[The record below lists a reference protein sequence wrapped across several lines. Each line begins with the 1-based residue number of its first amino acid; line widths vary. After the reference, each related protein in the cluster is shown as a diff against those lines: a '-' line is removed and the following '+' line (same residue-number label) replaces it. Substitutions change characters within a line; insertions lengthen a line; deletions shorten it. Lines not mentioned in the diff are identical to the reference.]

1 MNKKTNKSWRGR
13 AAVLAITAA
22 LGGSALLGAAAPV
35 TAWAASANPSVTIVP
50 AENNGTPQY
59 QAYRLFT
66 AQIDDANNNAQKIA
80 WDDSVSPDAQAKIIA
95 RLDALTGNA
104 YTNWTASK
112 GDKTLP
118 QNVLEFMSAQIAGS
132 GHTTDAHEQ
141 SVVDAETFAMDFA
154 AWLSSA
160 ESGVQPVGTATA
172 NQAFEGTEGYY
183 LFVTKT
189 KTGKVATSPI
199 WFPLGGSANK
209 VFEKAGVPTVDK
221 TLESQNAGSG
231 QIGENLPFKVTATL
245 PGNYNSYGTFKVV
258 LKDTPTNLKI
268 AAEGVKVMSGTK
280 DITKAAGVTVDVAG
294 GTALTVTIDNLKVAD
309 PDATANTKLVVTYNA
324 QLTAAAGHK
333 PGANKNDVVYEF
345 SSNPGVSTETGTATD
360 TPVPVYSFLLNLAKK
375 DKHTDVALTG
385 AKFIIKNEAG
395 KYYDKDTKTWTLDE
409 AAAKAEGKLLATE
422 NGALSVMGLDA
433 GTFTLTEVVA
443 PDGYELPANPN
454 ITLVVT
460 PEYDAAGE
468 MTSLTVK
475 ADGAIVSTKDVAAA
489 DKAEGTLSV
498 TAVNDKN
505 VALAMTGAEGVGMAG
520 AGVVALGL
528 VWYAVRSRR
537 DRANQQ

>member
-1 MNKKTNKSWRGR
+1 MEKYTSKSWKRR
-13 AAVLAITAA
+13 AAVLAVTAA

-35 TAWAASANPSVTIVP
+35 TAWAAGANPSVTIVP

-66 AQIDDANNNAQKIA
+66 AQINDANNEAQQIA
-80 WDDSVSPDAQAKIIA
+80 WDASVNAEAQAKIVA
-95 RLDALTGNA
+95 ELDVLTNNG
-104 YTNWTASK
+104 YTTWVADK
-112 GDKTLP
+112 GDMSLP
-118 QNVLEFMSAQIAGS
+118 QNVIEFMSAQIAGS
-132 GHTTDAHEQ
+132 DHATDAHNQ
-141 SVVDAETFAMDFA
+141 SVVNAKTFAMDFA

-172 NQAFEGTEGYY
+172 NQAFEGDEGYY

-189 KTGKVATSPI
+189 KSGKVATSPI

-221 TLESQNAGSG
+221 TLENQNAGSG

-460 PEYDAAGE
+460 PEYNAAGE